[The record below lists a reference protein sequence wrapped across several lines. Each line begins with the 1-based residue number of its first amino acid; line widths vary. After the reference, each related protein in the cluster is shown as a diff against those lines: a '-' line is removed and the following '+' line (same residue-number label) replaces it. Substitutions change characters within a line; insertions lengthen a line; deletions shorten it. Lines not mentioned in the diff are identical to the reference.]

1 MRSFQTFAL
10 RVAGWVTW
18 LMTVGPAYTTQALLN
33 GVIDCYGSRRCQR
46 LNHMEV
52 QEEETM
58 GEAEEAM
65 VEEEQGDE
73 VVESLQGVRGGAMW
87 EIVYARAAAD
97 GGAGEKGEYGGGRR
111 EGSSETISG
120 G

>member
-1 MRSFQTFAL
+1 MSVATVYMIPSRSS
-10 RVAGWVTW
+10 
-18 LMTVGPAYTTQALLN
+18 
-33 GVIDCYGSRRCQR
+33 GVSGCCGSRRCQR
-46 LNHMEV
+46 LNHTEV

-97 GGAGEKGEYGGGRR
+97 GGAGEKGEYGRGRR